1 MLSPQ
6 NPEAAD
12 DGWFGQ
18 AVALDGETAVVG
30 APRAYDTGRAD
41 AVTASDG
48 WTGPLGLAGANP
60 HEDTE
65 FGTAVASSGT
75 TVLVGAPVLRAG
87 SGAYLFDC

>member
-1 MLSPQ
+1 MTAGSARRSPS
-6 NPEAAD
+6 
-12 DGWFGQ
+12 
-18 AVALDGETAVVG
+18 TARPRSW
-30 APRAYDTGRAD
+30 APPRAYDTGRAD